1 MLIFYILAMDTVMV
15 RVKGYK
21 LIAEVAE
28 TPQERE
34 MGLMYRKYMP
44 DSVGMLFVFEREGYY
59 PFWMKNT
66 YIPLSIAFISS
77 DSVIVDIQKM
87 YPMDLRSIWPLKP
100 FQFALEVNQG
110 WFEKRGIK
118 PGDTVKIE
126 PIE

>member
-1 MLIFYILAMDTVMV
+1 MV